1 MAEWLATKE
10 SSHQAESSRQQEE
23 EAEAQAESAA
33 RCDKTWLG
41 AETGDSA
48 IQSSTVSA
56 LGSDSFRHRRSNQT
70 QLGLATL
77 AVMRRC
83 LCRQSPR

>member
-1 MAEWLATKE
+1 MAECMANEE
-10 SSHQAESSRQQEE
+10 SSHQAESSRKQE
-23 EAEAQAESAA
+23 EAEAQKASAA
-33 RCDKTWLG
+33 RREETWLG
-41 AETGDSA
+41 AETGDSSM
-48 IQSSTVSA
+48 QPSTVCA
-56 LGSDSFRHRRSNQT
+56 LGTNSVRHRRSNQT